1 MKQTEN
7 EVLERPR
14 QEGEQLQ
21 ASVGYRTNCH
31 REEGGGRREEGR
43 GNMMPFSQ
51 HNNRDKKK
59 GGNVGVLLFPGFWA
73 FIFSGGIS

>member
-1 MKQTEN
+1 MGYKAKGVKEK
-7 EVLERPR
+7 ERR
-14 QEGEQLQ
+14 KEKWGKEKE
-21 ASVGYRTNCH
+21 SKGRG
-31 REEGGGRREEGR
+31 RKRRREEGR